1 MIFLLTGSLI
11 EYAAILFR
19 KQKVSK
25 YGIPSQSVYSD
36 KASAAA
42 AIAAATSSA
51 AAGAFTLATGLAQ
64 LGTSAASG
72 AKLNSQ
78 PNNRQKVQQDHD
90 EMYDMT
96 SPMVANM
103 YEDSSNQYLI
113 NQNQEDG
120 LQSPMSPMHQ
130 DNRVTS
136 RAAGAQAQHSNLVR
150 NGNNLLPSSP
160 HPNSGSQRLAQ
171 GATPLITTGTPPRK
185 HKMQQC
191 PSPVTKDIGTETETV
206 S

>member
-1 MIFLLTGSLI
+1 MI
-11 EYAAILFR
+11 EYAVILFR
-19 KQKVSK
+19 KQKDCK

-64 LGTSAASG
+64 LGTTSGFKSSNRLSAR
-72 AKLNSQ
+72 
-78 PNNRQKVQQDHD
+78 PNNPTAPSQNQQQHPNE

-103 YEDSSNQYLI
+103 YEDSSSKYI
-113 NQNQEDG
+113 WKSYDSCG
-120 LQSPMSPMHQ
+120 
-130 DNRVTS
+130 
-136 RAAGAQAQHSNLVR
+136 
-150 NGNNLLPSSP
+150 
-160 HPNSGSQRLAQ
+160 
-171 GATPLITTGTPPRK
+171 
-185 HKMQQC
+185 
-191 PSPVTKDIGTETETV
+191 V

>member
-1 MIFLLTGSLI
+1 M
-11 EYAAILFR
+11 FR

-64 LGTSAASG
+64 LGQTSGFKS
-72 AKLNSQ
+72 
-78 PNNRQKVQQDHD
+78 NNRLASRPPTQQQNQQQQQQQQND

-103 YEDSSNQYLI
+103 YEDSSSKY
-113 NQNQEDG
+113 
-120 LQSPMSPMHQ
+120 
-130 DNRVTS
+130 
-136 RAAGAQAQHSNLVR
+136 
-150 NGNNLLPSSP
+150 
-160 HPNSGSQRLAQ
+160 
-171 GATPLITTGTPPRK
+171 
-185 HKMQQC
+185 
-191 PSPVTKDIGTETETV
+191 
-206 S
+206 

>member
-1 MIFLLTGSLI
+1 M
-11 EYAAILFR
+11 FR

-64 LGTSAASG
+64 LGQTSGFKS
-72 AKLNSQ
+72 
-78 PNNRQKVQQDHD
+78 NNRLASRPPTQQQNQQQQQQQQND

-103 YEDSSNQYLI
+103 YEDSSSKYYVHIHIL
-113 NQNQEDG
+113 E
-120 LQSPMSPMHQ
+120 PMS
-130 DNRVTS
+130 
-136 RAAGAQAQHSNLVR
+136 
-150 NGNNLLPSSP
+150 
-160 HPNSGSQRLAQ
+160 
-171 GATPLITTGTPPRK
+171 
-185 HKMQQC
+185 
-191 PSPVTKDIGTETETV
+191 
-206 S
+206 

>member
-1 MIFLLTGSLI
+1 M
-11 EYAAILFR
+11 YR

-64 LGTSAASG
+64 LGQRGTF
-72 AKLNSQ
+72 KTNRIPPTTQ
-78 PNNRQKVQQDHD
+78 PQQPQHQQSD

-103 YEDSSNQYLI
+103 YEDASSKLI
-113 NQNQEDG
+113 FFY
-120 LQSPMSPMHQ
+120 
-130 DNRVTS
+130 
-136 RAAGAQAQHSNLVR
+136 
-150 NGNNLLPSSP
+150 
-160 HPNSGSQRLAQ
+160 
-171 GATPLITTGTPPRK
+171 
-185 HKMQQC
+185 
-191 PSPVTKDIGTETETV
+191 
-206 S
+206 